1 MISCVEINVTAPR
14 CAIPV
19 SGDHVSPAVI
29 TGKTCLPNRRLKC
42 DLGISIYMSLKSKNL
57 INKFMYQSLL
67 LFF

>member
-42 DLGISIYMSLKSKNL
+42 DLGISIYMSLKSN
-57 INKFMYQSLL
+57 N
-67 LFF
+67 